1 MDDTNQELEII
12 ILYDIG
18 LTQNRAKVGVIHEL
32 PLRNNQGFSYI
43 LRKSYDTVESLTL
56 TPEELG
62 YPADFFRETAGKWE
76 GEPLIRGEQG
86 VCDHRN
92 WDLL

>member
-12 ILYDIG
+12 IL
-18 LTQNRAKVGVIHEL
+18 
-32 PLRNNQGFSYI
+32 
-43 LRKSYDTVESLTL
+43 YDTVESLTL